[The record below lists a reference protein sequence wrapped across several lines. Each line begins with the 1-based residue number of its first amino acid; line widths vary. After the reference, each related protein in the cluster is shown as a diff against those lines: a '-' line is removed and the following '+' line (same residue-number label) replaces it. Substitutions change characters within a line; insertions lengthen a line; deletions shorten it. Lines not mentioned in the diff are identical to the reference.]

1 MLYTTFKLLRE
12 AEACESSYKKLRKAL
27 AGVQADD
34 LIALT
39 TILDS
44 NGLDDALWALRATTT
59 NCDRFARL
67 LTADFAEQVL
77 PIWTAAYPTDN
88 RIELC
93 IQAARNFAN
102 GLIDEQQLAA
112 ARAAAWA
119 AWAAARAAA
128 GAAWA
133 AREKQSLHFRASLEA
148 HQQ

>member
-12 AEACESSYKKLRKAL
+12 AKACTSSYKKLREAL

-77 PIWTAAYPTDN
+77 PIWTAVYPTDN

-93 IQAARNFAN
+93 IQAARDFAN

-112 ARAAAWA
+112 ARE
-119 AWAAARAAA
+119 AA
-128 GAAWA
+128 GAAA
-133 AREKQSLHFRASLEA
+133 GEKQSLHFRASLEA